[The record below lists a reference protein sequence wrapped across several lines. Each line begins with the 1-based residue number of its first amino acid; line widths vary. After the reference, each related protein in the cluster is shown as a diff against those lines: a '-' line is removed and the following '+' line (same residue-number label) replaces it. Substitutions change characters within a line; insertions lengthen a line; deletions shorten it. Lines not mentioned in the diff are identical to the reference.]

1 MQAPSEYRSET
12 IIIRRSIMDTSDCST
27 LIELRSTSF
36 RASTYSTSIYSKCRL
51 LVSVLV
57 ALMFAGCEG
66 GSIGLQLP
74 EISSAVPALP
84 GDHSFDSALATDSVL
99 AADEALANHNNT
111 VQFESAPDNSQQGGE
126 ELPVLSL
133 QGSQDSESLMAG
145 GADMLTLQSPNVVTA
160 AAPATTAGISARAQA
175 LLRGALSRGGVRIM
189 PTGDAITHGIGG
201 SASYRRELAGLLD
214 TAGCHYRMVGSQ
226 RQSLGDTG
234 YYGAHEGYSGHTADN
249 FLTGRQT
256 SSGNNSGIA
265 DAVNVQ
271 SPDLVLLH
279 IGSVDLYQGQT
290 VASTVDDIA
299 MVIDT
304 IYQNKPDTVVIVANV
319 IPWFND
325 TRDSSLPDSIRML
338 GTELQELV
346 RRNSNPLISIADVR
360 TGFSEDMM
368 QADLIHPNDDG
379 DAHIANA
386 IFDSYYSA
394 SVCR

>member
-36 RASTYSTSIYSKCRL
+36 RASIYSKCRL

-57 ALMFAGCEG
+57 GLMVAACEG
-66 GSIGLQLP
+66 GSIALQLP

-84 GDHSFDSALATDSVL
+84 DDDSFNSASGTDSVF
-99 AADEALANHNNT
+99 AVDEALANHNNT
-111 VQFESAPDNSQQGGE
+111 QQFESMPVDNSQQGFE
-126 ELPVLSL
+126 ELAMLSME
-133 QGSQDSESLMAG
+133 GSQDSESLMVG
-145 GADMLTLQSPNVVTA
+145 GVDMLTLQSPNVVTA
-160 AAPATTAGISARAQA
+160 AAPATTAGISAQAQA

-189 PTGDAITHGIGG
+189 PTGDAITHGAGG
-201 SASYRRELAGLLD
+201 SASYRRELGGLLD
-214 TAGCHYRMVGSQ
+214 AAGCVYRMVGSQ
-226 RQSLGDTG
+226 SQSLGDTG

-256 SSGNNSGIA
+256 SAGNNSGIA
-265 DAVNVQ
+265 DAVNFQ

-279 IGSVDLYQGQT
+279 IGSVDLFQGQT
-290 VASTVDDIA
+290 VTSTVDDIA

-346 RRNSNPLISIADVR
+346 RRSSNPLISIADVR

-368 QADLIHPNDDG
+368 QADLIHPNDEG

-386 IFDSYYSA
+386 IFNSYYSD